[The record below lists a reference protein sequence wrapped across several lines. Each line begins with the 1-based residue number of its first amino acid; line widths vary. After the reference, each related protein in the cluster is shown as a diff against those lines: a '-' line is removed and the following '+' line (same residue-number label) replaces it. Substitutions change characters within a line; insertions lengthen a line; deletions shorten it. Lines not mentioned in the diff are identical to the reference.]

1 LSLHYGRMLEILC
14 TNDPVLLSFAEAV
27 LGDAGI
33 VVLVADRHM
42 SIIEG
47 SIGIFPRRML
57 VRASDFGRARVALS
71 DAGLAKHLMD
81 PAP

>member
-1 LSLHYGRMLEILC
+1 MLEILR

-27 LGDAGI
+27 LSAAD
-33 VVLVADRHM
+33 VRVLVADRHT

-47 SIGIFPRRML
+47 SIGIFPRRIL
-57 VRASDFGRARVALS
+57 VFADDIARARVALS

-81 PAP
+81 PGP

>member
-1 LSLHYGRMLEILC
+1 MLELLR

-33 VVLVADRHM
+33 TVLVADRHT

-57 VRASDFGRARVALS
+57 VHADDIGRARVALV